1 MCQISRGQ
9 CQLGDR
15 CSETGVERV
24 EGLFEA
30 CGDGVMAGQGRG
42 EAWTEEMIIGSRE
55 EQSSAETAVGD
66 VVSVAVWL
74 AFDQAVEAQAAQLVG
89 HGAGTEGLSRTA
101 AEFGQMG
108 AQVGSAKAVW
118 QQAEEEHGVP

>member
-30 CGDGVMAGQGRG
+30 CGDGVMAGQGCG
-42 EAWTEEMIIGSRE
+42 EAWTEEMIVGSRE
-55 EQSSAETAVGD
+55 EQSGAETAVGD
-66 VVSVAVWL
+66 LVSVAVWL
-74 AFDQAVEAQAAQLVG
+74 AVDHAVQAQAAQLVG
-89 HGAGTEGLSRTA
+89 HGAGTEGHSPLRCRSRVILRSPA
-101 AEFGQMG
+101 R
-108 AQVGSAKAVW
+108 SASVIDRSL
-118 QQAEEEHGVP
+118 